1 MTADFE
7 GNHSFLHPTFSCDG
21 IDYDVLA
28 YELVETI
35 DDLSSLTLTLTRYGR
50 LEDGYD
56 ADAPVAEKLLDQPGL
71 FTLSPGSA
79 SGDDVE
85 RSFAG
90 RVVEARAE
98 PTESDEYRLTIVV
111 RPPLWAL
118 SKRTDCRVF
127 QQLDTQAIVT
137 KVLVEAGIPQD
148 RQKWTLTDSLTPRVY
163 CVQYRET
170 DLAFVQRLLAEEGI
184 FYAFET
190 IDGAGHVCFCDRSDG
205 LGPIEGETTLGARE
219 HTTIGATADE
229 VKNLTCR
236 HLVQSDKVHLR
247 DYSPARPKLNLWADA
262 EGKDDGAHALE
273 IYDHPGRFDSLAVG
287 KRRAQ
292 VLLESLQSQRARVTG
307 ETGAIRLLVGRTL
320 TIADHPLDAC
330 NGEMLILSC
339 RLRGRLQATGVPTD
353 GFTAE
358 NWFEAMPLAAGP
370 HRPKPRAASQ
380 TLAGIAL
387 ATTTGA
393 AGEEIHVNASG
404 DVSIQ
409 YPWDRLG
416 KFDEKSSLWVRT
428 SQLPLGASM
437 LLPRVGWEVTV
448 AHFEGDIDRPYV
460 MARLYNG
467 EKPPPYAL
475 PAHRGKSTIKTDTTP
490 GGGSAN
496 SVEFSDDKGDEAMS
510 FGGSH
515 DVSMDVGNNS
525 TSTVSGNFSKT
536 VGSNQSV
543 NVTDSIVS
551 SIGADDSITIGGNQS
566 ITSQTYLNT
575 HTGGSFTL
583 DIGGKRGLMVGGDH
597 KRLVSGDSS
606 LTVNGIHI
614 DLIVGDVTDEV
625 IGNSSHSVGAA
636 NVEITAADRV
646 MTVGTSITETT
657 TGLKVLAT
665 ADARKVAITGAFTQ
679 MVGGALIYSVKGD
692 KTDAAGATYLEL
704 AAGAQFVKADKLVFE
719 AETMLTL
726 VMGASIIT
734 MLPGII
740 LVAGVSVKLDGPV
753 TSPLLVMNN

>member
-1 MTADFE
+1 MTVE
-7 GNHSFLHPTFSCDG
+7 LGQNHSHLRATFACNG
-21 IDYDVLA
+21 VDYDVLW
-28 YELVETI
+28 YELTERI
-35 DDLSSLTLTLTRYGR
+35 DELSTLTLTLTRYDK
-50 LEDGYD
+50 LEQGFTELDLTT
-56 ADAPVAEKLLDQPGL
+56 PSEILDQNGQ
-71 FTLSPGSA
+71 FALSQGVH
-79 SGDDVE
+79 GDVV
-85 RSFAG
+85 RLFAG
-90 RVVEARAE
+90 RVVEARLE
-98 PTESDEYRLTIVV
+98 PTADDVYRLTVV
-111 RPPLWAL
+111 LRPPLWAL
-118 SKRTDCRVF
+118 TKRSDCRVF
-127 QQLDTQAIVT
+127 QQLDAQEIVT
-137 KVLVEAGIPQD
+137 KVLVEAGIPTD
-148 RQKWTLTDSLTPRVY
+148 RQKWSVTGTLTKRVY

-190 IDGAGHVCFCDRSDG
+190 IEEACHVWFCDGAGG
-205 LGPIEGETTLGARE
+205 LGPIDGDSTLLAKET
-219 HTTIGATADE
+219 TTIGATADE
-229 VKNLTCR
+229 VTDLTFR
-236 HLVQSDKVHLR
+236 QLVTSDKVHLR
-247 DYSPARPKLNLWADA
+247 DYDPARPKLNLWAGA

-273 IYDHPGRFDSLAVG
+273 IYDHPGRFDTVAAG
-287 KRRAQ
+287 ERRART
-292 VLLESLQSQRARVTG
+292 LLESFQSQRARVTAH
-307 ETGAIRLLVGRTL
+307 TGTVRVLVGRTL
-320 TIADHPLDAC
+320 TIDDHPIEAC
-330 NGEMLILSC
+330 NGEMLVVAC
-339 RLRGRLQATGVPTD
+339 RLKGRVQATGQPED
-353 GFTAE
+353 GFVAE
-358 NWFEAMPLAAGP
+358 NWFEAMPANVGP
-370 HRPKPRAASQ
+370 HRPKPIAASR
-380 TLAGIAL
+380 TLPGIAL
-387 ATTTGA
+387 ATTTGT
-393 AGEEIHVNASG
+393 AGEEIHVNEGG
-404 DVSIQ
+404 DVVIQ

-416 KFDEKSSLWVRT
+416 KLDEKSSRWVRT
-428 SQLPLGASM
+428 SQLPLGGSM

-448 AHFEGDIDRPYV
+448 THFEGDIDRPYV
-460 MARLYNG
+460 MGRLYNG

-475 PAHRGKSTIKTDTTP
+475 PANRGKSTIKTDTTP

-496 SVEFSDDKGDEAMS
+496 SVEFHDDKGNESMS

-525 TSTVSGNFSKT
+525 TSTISGNFTKT

-543 NVTDSIVS
+543 NVTDSVVS
-551 SIGADDSITIGGNQS
+551 SIGADDSISIGGNQS

-614 DLIVGDVTDEV
+614 DLVVGDITDEV
-625 IGNSSHSVGAA
+625 VGNSSHSVGAA

-646 MTVGTSITETT
+646 MTVDAAITETT

-692 KTDAAGATYLEL
+692 KTDSAGATYLEL